1 MNNKNIL
8 LQICEDTKQHV
19 KHKRSITSHD
29 NIISLSKEAPVARG
43 FKKSIQNKIEQ
54 GKVALITEV
63 KKASPS
69 KGLIRADFNPADIA
83 VSYEQAGAACISVLT
98 DEKYFQG
105 HDDYLKQVQAAVKLP
120 VLRKDFMVD
129 TYQIYESRAIGADCI
144 LLIVA
149 ALEDDL
155 MHEMENIAHD
165 LGMDVLVEVH
175 NEEELERALQLKT
188 ELIGVNNRNLK
199 TLEVDIN
206 MTKKLAPLVPD
217 NRIIVCESGIA
228 TNDDILEMQKVKAN
242 TFLVG
247 ESLMRQDDI
256 SAAVRNLLG

>member
-8 LQICEDTKQHV
+8 LQICENTKRHV
-19 KHKRSITSHD
+19 KHQRGITNYDS
-29 NIISLSKEAPVARG
+29 IISLSKEAPVARG
-43 FKKSIQNKIEQ
+43 FKKFIRNKIEA

-69 KGLIRADFNPADIA
+69 KGLIRADFNPAEIA
-83 VSYEQAGAACISVLT
+83 ISYEQAGAACISVLT

-105 HDDYLKQVQAAVKLP
+105 HDDYLKQVKASVKLP

-144 LLIVA
+144 LLIAA

-155 MHEMENIAHD
+155 MHEMENIAHE

-175 NEEELERALQLKT
+175 NAEELERALKLKT

-217 NRIIVCESGIA
+217 NRIIICESGIS
-228 TNDDILEMQKVKAN
+228 TYDDIVEMQKVKAN

-247 ESLMRQDDI
+247 ESLMRQEDI
-256 SAAVRNLLG
+256 SAAVKNLLG